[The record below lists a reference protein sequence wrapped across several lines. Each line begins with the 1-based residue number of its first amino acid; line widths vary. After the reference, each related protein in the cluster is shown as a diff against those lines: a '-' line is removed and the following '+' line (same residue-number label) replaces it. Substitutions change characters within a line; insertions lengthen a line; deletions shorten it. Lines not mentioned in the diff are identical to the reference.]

1 MSGPRNCTSVLYVF
15 FQDHLLGGSPGYCL
29 SNQYRQQNQQR
40 LIGRLTAWCAAFS
53 GPAGGRWSGLSG
65 FSAVRF
71 CTTSHE
77 VSPLL
82 ITVRWLREK
91 PNPFW
96 EFELTTCIE
105 SIVLCV
111 RPSPSGFV
119 SYSTECAK
127 LYAASKRSSGDIEQG
142 GWGVQL
148 TQ

>member
-1 MSGPRNCTSVLYVF
+1 MGAGLGCQASLQFDSA
-15 FQDHLLGGSPGYCL
+15 QLLMKSAHSSLLSGGSG
-29 SNQYRQQNQQR
+29 
-40 LIGRLTAWCAAFS
+40 
-53 GPAGGRWSGLSG
+53 
-65 FSAVRF
+65 
-71 CTTSHE
+71 
-77 VSPLL
+77 
-82 ITVRWLREK
+82 K